1 MGAITSAVNTIGQQI
16 ITFSDFI
23 ARFALAKEYFG
34 DNNNSLIF
42 AVLSSLTTESLSNCL
57 VCSTK
62 FRKFF
67 IDVDK
72 QTKVSLHDVNK
83 LYQYFIIDPIIKIQ
97 WRSKISQI
105 IKEYPI
111 TDQGHN
117 KICWS
122 HAIATAIYLSQSR
135 IVGRRVLPFNTIV
148 QSLLNEF
155 GYNGQNIEYVMNKV
169 LPKYKLH
176 FNRASPNDLK
186 DIILKSRICIARFSL
201 NGIQWFNFSK
211 FFNDPTKKN
220 NAISANDINRKP
232 KASELRGVELE
243 DGGHAVILI
252 DVNDEEYTFMNS
264 WGEQW
269 GDHGIFRIKKDAI
282 DITFYDIFWYEKDLT
297 QHEIQIWKDRS
308 VEAIQTFYQICVDI
322 DSLISM
328 YYNCFYTQPIL
339 FLFNNSAKL
348 ISNSVYSSY
357 PYYKES
363 KNVLE
368 TIGFNIND
376 ETNEKNENYQVM
388 IKEDCGVV
396 VNGFFI
402 DPDAINKMV
411 IFITISCTIY
421 NVNEQLKE
429 MANKFWR
436 IE

>member
-1 MGAITSAVNTIGQQI
+1 M
-16 ITFSDFI
+16 
-23 ARFALAKEYFG
+23 
-34 DNNNSLIF
+34 
-42 AVLSSLTTESLSNCL
+42 TTESLSNCL

-72 QTKVSLHDVNK
+72 QTKISLHDVNK

-169 LPKYKLH
+169 LPRYKLH

-232 KASELRGVELE
+232 KASEIRGVELE

-264 WGEQW
+264 
-269 GDHGIFRIKKDAI
+269 
-282 DITFYDIFWYEKDLT
+282 
-297 QHEIQIWKDRS
+297 
-308 VEAIQTFYQICVDI
+308 
-322 DSLISM
+322 
-328 YYNCFYTQPIL
+328 
-339 FLFNNSAKL
+339 
-348 ISNSVYSSY
+348 
-357 PYYKES
+357 
-363 KNVLE
+363 
-368 TIGFNIND
+368 
-376 ETNEKNENYQVM
+376 
-388 IKEDCGVV
+388 
-396 VNGFFI
+396 
-402 DPDAINKMV
+402 
-411 IFITISCTIY
+411 
-421 NVNEQLKE
+421 
-429 MANKFWR
+429 
-436 IE
+436 